1 MPTPASPHAQVQGFT
16 LIELLV
22 VIAII
27 GILSAVL
34 IPNLMTAR
42 STAAARAGQ
51 AHSSNVY
58 KALIAYLSEDTMRS
72 PVTLA
77 SDYGTDCTGL
87 VNPDTTRPY
96 GWTAAPLGV
105 STCQIVT
112 TPTAFAV
119 NVTMNTSGQSKKF
132 QNGREVTSF

>member
-1 MPTPASPHAQVQGFT
+1 MTHSNQGFT
-16 LIELLV
+16 LLELLV

-42 STAAARAGQ
+42 STATARAGQ
-51 AHSSNVY
+51 GHSANVY
-58 KALIAYLSEDTMRS
+58 KALIAYMAEDPQRT
-72 PVTLA
+72 PTTLA
-77 SDYGTDCTGL
+77 SDYGTDCTGQI
-87 VNPDTTRPY
+87 NPDSIHPY

-105 STCQIVT
+105 DTCEIVT

-132 QNGREVTSF
+132 QNGREVASF

>member
-1 MPTPASPHAQVQGFT
+1 MTHSNQGFT

-34 IPNLMTAR
+34 IPNLMAAR
-42 STAAARAGQ
+42 STATARAGQ
-51 AHSSNVY
+51 SHSANVY
-58 KALIAYLSEDTMRS
+58 KALIAYMAEDPQRS

-77 SDYGTDCTGL
+77 SDYGSDCIGQI
-87 VNPDTTRPY
+87 NPGAAQPY

-105 STCQIVT
+105 DACEIVT
-112 TPTAFAV
+112 TATAFAV
-119 NVTMNTSGQSKKF
+119 NVTMSTAGQSKKF